1 MTITN
6 INKMYKLLEMNV
18 SKLASFRE
26 NETLWRK
33 REDITLLENRSDCY
47 M

>member
-1 MTITN
+1 MIIT

-26 NETLWRK
+26 NETLGRK
-33 REDITLLENRSDCY
+33 REGITLLENRSDCY